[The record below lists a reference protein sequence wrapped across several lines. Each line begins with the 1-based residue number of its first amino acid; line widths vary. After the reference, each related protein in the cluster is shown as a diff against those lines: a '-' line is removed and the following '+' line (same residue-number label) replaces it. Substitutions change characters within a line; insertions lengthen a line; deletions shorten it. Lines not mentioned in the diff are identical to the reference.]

1 MKVQILDLET
11 EEEAEIETEGEVE
24 IEKEVEIEI
33 PLEEI
38 VVEKEEDRNI
48 FLILTDLLNN
58 TNKILRMGYI

>member
-24 IEKEVEIEI
+24 IEIEEEVEIEI
-33 PLEEI
+33 LLEEI
-38 VVEKEEDRNI
+38 VVEKEENRNI

-58 TNKILRMGYI
+58 TNKI